1 MASRSEED
9 VPVSEP
15 DAPVFDEAIL
25 GELRTSMG
33 DDDDGFGIELA
44 EAYLADG
51 PTQLAAME
59 AAIAA
64 NDASAVVRPAHTL
77 KSSSATL
84 GALRL
89 AEVCRRFEH
98 TGRAGTIGGEGADP
112 TTLRTEWEAAEAA
125 LRNWIAS
132 RTR

>member
-1 MASRSEED
+1 
-9 VPVSEP
+9 VSEP
-15 DAPVFDEAIL
+15 EQPIFDGAVL

-33 DDDDGFGIELA
+33 EDDDGFGIELA

-51 PTQLAAME
+51 PTQLAAIE

-98 TGRAGTIGGEGADP
+98 AGRAGTIGGEGADP
-112 TTLRTEWEAAEAA
+112 TTLRAEWEAAAAA
-125 LRNWIAS
+125 LRTWIAG
-132 RTR
+132 RTQ

>member
-1 MASRSEED
+1 M
-9 VPVSEP
+9 SEP
-15 DAPVFDEAIL
+15 DAPVFDPAVLE
-25 GELRTSMG
+25 ELRASMG

-64 NDASAVVRPAHTL
+64 NDASAVVRPSHTL

-89 AEVCRRFEH
+89 AEVCRGFEH
-98 TGRAGTIGGEGADP
+98 AGRAGTVGGEGADP
-112 TTLRTEWEAAEAA
+112 TTLRAEWEAAEAA

>member
-1 MASRSEED
+1 M
-9 VPVSEP
+9 SEP
-15 DAPVFDEAIL
+15 DAPVFDATVLE
-25 GELRTSMG
+25 ELRASIG

-64 NDASAVVRPAHTL
+64 NDASAVVRPSHTL

-89 AEVCRRFEH
+89 ADVCRRLEH
-98 TGRAGTIGGEGADP
+98 AGRGGTVGGEGADP
-112 TTLRTEWEAAEAA
+112 TTLRAEWEAAEAA